1 MQKWIVTGVSG
12 SGRIELLQ
20 ELKTHSEQI
29 GKKVVVHDVGAM
41 IEEECS
47 KHRIKYSD
55 KHVLNLDRNL
65 LKVLRTAA
73 LKEANLRIIKMADV
87 DMHFIGVHATFRW
100 KSRLIPGMS
109 FQDVLEIKPDGLLNI
124 INDIKSIYETN
135 SRNPKWDERTIPNPE
150 ETQYW
155 MMEEEFVTEVIGE
168 VINKPMYLVA
178 RKHNIDNLSDLFFSN
193 KKKIYLSYP
202 ITAVR
207 KENPELLMR
216 IQSSILKDLEKLFV
230 VFDPLT
236 IKDIGDMDR
245 HFNGELPAS
254 LIEFDHKAKGI
265 IKARTIER
273 DFQFID
279 QSDAV
284 AVFYMTEK
292 LSPGVLSEI
301 AYAHRTAKPVF
312 MVFPYQASPFI
323 EDMTTAIYKTPEE
336 LMDRLRVFSTQR

>member
-1 MQKWIVTGVSG
+1 MQKWIVTGISG

-20 ELKTHSEQI
+20 ELKTYAEQI
-29 GKKVVVHDVGAM
+29 GKNVMVHDVGAM
-41 IEEECS
+41 IEEECR
-47 KHRIKYSD
+47 KQRIKYSD
-55 KHVLNLDRNL
+55 KRVLNLDRNL
-65 LKVLRTAA
+65 LKVLRTSA
-73 LKEANLRIIKMADV
+73 LKEVLLRIAKMTDT
-87 DMHFIGVHATFRW
+87 DIHFIGVHATFRW
-100 KSRLIPGMS
+100 KSRIIPGMS

-124 INDIKSIYETN
+124 IGDIQTICKIN
-135 SRNPKWDERTIPNPE
+135 CNNPKWDEKTLPNPQ

-168 VINKPMYLVA
+168 VINSQMYLVA
-178 RKHNIDNLSDLFFSN
+178 RRHNIQNLSDLFFSA

-202 ITAVR
+202 ITAIR
-207 KENPELLMR
+207 EEHPELLEQ
-216 IQSSILKDLEKLFV
+216 IQNKMLKDLEELFV

-245 HFNGELPAS
+245 QFNGALPVS
-254 LIEFDHKAKGI
+254 LKEFDSKAKEI

-284 AVFYMTEK
+284 VVLYITEK
-292 LSPGVLSEI
+292 LSPGVIAEI

-312 MVFPYQASPFI
+312 MVFPFKLSPFI
-323 EDMTTAIYKTPEE
+323 EDMTTSIYKTFEE
-336 LMDRLRVFSTQR
+336 LIERLKSFSVE